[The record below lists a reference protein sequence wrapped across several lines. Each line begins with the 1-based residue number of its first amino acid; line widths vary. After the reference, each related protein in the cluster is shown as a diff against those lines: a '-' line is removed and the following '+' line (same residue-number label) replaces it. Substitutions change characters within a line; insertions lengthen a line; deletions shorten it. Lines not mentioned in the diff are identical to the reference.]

1 MNEDTLK
8 QLAAYLTD
16 ICEVQ
21 NVAGHQA
28 ECDGDFSHTQQWLRE
43 KGYSEEG
50 MEDAMQWLKGR
61 GIGCDCEVLWS
72 GIGAPGS
79 EDQPGD

>member
-1 MNEDTLK
+1 MNEDTLN

-21 NVAGHQA
+21 NVPGHQA
-28 ECDGDFSHTQQWLRE
+28 ECDGDFSHTQQWLQG

-50 MEDAMQWLKGR
+50 VEDAVDWLKGR
-61 GIGCDCEVLWS
+61 GIRCDCEVLWS
-72 GIGAPGS
+72 GIAASGHV
-79 EDQPGD
+79 D